1 MPEKSSAPPT
11 ECQDALQECHDTLFN
26 APIGI
31 FTSTPQGQFLSV
43 NPAYAKMYG
52 YDSPEELVA
61 SVSDI
66 SSQIYASPDDRT
78 SYFQLFDNTEAVVN
92 YESRHKRKDGSIF
105 WTSESVHLVRDH
117 DGRVS
122 HLQGFTLDISQRK
135 EAELAEQHSREEYR
149 KLSAMLRLLC
159 DNVPDMI
166 WAKDLQKRY
175 IFANKAVC
183 RDLLNAVDTD
193 EPIGKTDLFFARRE
207 RESHPEDPEWH
218 SFGEICRDTDQITMD
233 AGESRQ
239 FDEYG
244 NIQGEFQF
252 LDVRKAPFLD
262 EQGKM
267 IGTVG
272 SARSVTEYRRAEAAL
287 RESEARNR
295 ALLSAL
301 PDMIFLF
308 DRYGVFL
315 DYHAAD
321 PTGLLAPP
329 ESFLGK
335 PVAEVLSVEI
345 AEMTMAHIEEI
356 VRCGKTSPYLY
367 EVNLNGEIRFFEGRM
382 EPCTENTFLTVV
394 RDVTD
399 RKRAEDELL
408 LQSRLQELLTQISS
422 TYISLPLDRL
432 EETLID
438 SLREMGE
445 LVGADRAY
453 LFDYDFSRQICRNT
467 HEWCAAE
474 IEPQQ
479 ELLQN
484 VPLALIPEQLGPHQR
499 GEAVCV
505 DDILALPEASG
516 LRHILE
522 PQGIQSML
530 ALPLMDGEECLG
542 FTGFDFVRRR
552 RQIGVQEQ
560 RLLTMFAQLLVN
572 IRKRHAADQA
582 LRESED
588 RFRVLFDQGPDP
600 LFIWRMDD
608 TLLDIN
614 EAACALLGYPREE
627 LLRMT
632 LPEIQAPSVRKRLG
646 ETIRAELQITSFE
659 GLNLQ
664 RDGRE
669 VPVEIV
675 TVPIRLQGEEHGL
688 SSVRDISERKQA
700 EEERQKLQ
708 SQLIQAQKMESVGRL
723 AGGVAHDFNNMLGVI
738 LGYAELALCETGPGQ
753 KLYRHLQQIL
763 RAAEHSADLT
773 RQLLA
778 FARQQSVILRVVDL
792 NETVEGML
800 KMLRRLI
807 GEDINLAW
815 LPGKGLWP
823 VKIDPSQ
830 IDQIL
835 ANLCVNARDAL
846 NGNGRITIETAN
858 KTLDQGYCTRH
869 LGAIAGDY
877 VQLAVRDNGCGMDG
891 QTLEKLFDPFF
902 TTKEI
907 GKGTGLGL
915 STVYGIVKQNKGYVE
930 VRSEPGNGAEFLI
943 FLPRHQGEVGE
954 RAVVPPI
961 VELAPPGE
969 ETILLVEDEQMILDL
984 TSTMLERLGYTVLAA
999 SSPGEALRLAEQR
1012 QGGIDLL
1019 ITDVVMPEMNG
1030 RELVEQLRPG
1040 QPAMKWLYMSGYTAD
1055 IISSQGVLDEGV
1067 SFIQKPF
1074 PLNALAKKVREVLDR
1089 RENR

>member
-1 MPEKSSAPPT
+1 MPERSSAPPT

-31 FTSTPQGQFLSV
+31 FTSTPEGQFLSV
-43 NPAYAKMYG
+43 NPTYAKMYG

-66 SSQIYASPDDRT
+66 SSQIYARPDDRT
-78 SYFQLFDNTEAVVN
+78 SYFELFDNTEAVVN

-105 WTSESVHLVRDH
+105 WTSESVHLVRNH
-117 DGRVS
+117 DGRVN

-135 EAELAEQHSREEYR
+135 EAELAEQQSREEYR

-183 RDLLNAVDTD
+183 RDLLNAIDTD

-207 RESHPEDPEWH
+207 QENHPGDPDYH

-244 NIQGEFQF
+244 NIQGQFQF

-262 EQGKM
+262 EQGRM

-272 SARSVTEYRRAEAAL
+272 SARSVTEHRRAEEAL

-295 ALLSAL
+295 ALLNAL
-301 PDMIFLF
+301 PDVIFLF
-308 DRYGVFL
+308 DRNGVFL

-321 PTGLLAPP
+321 PAALLAPP

-335 PVAEVLSVEI
+335 PLAEVLSAEI

-356 VRCGKTSPYLY
+356 ARCGKTAPYLY
-367 EVNLNGEIRFFEGRM
+367 EVNLKGETRFFEGRM
-382 EPCTENTFLTVV
+382 EPCSEDTFLTVV

-408 LQSRLQELLTQISS
+408 LQSRLQELLTKISA

-432 EETLID
+432 EATLID
-438 SLREMGE
+438 SLGEMGE

-453 LFDYDFSRQICRNT
+453 LFDYDFVQQVCINT
-467 HEWCAAE
+467 HEWCAVGVM
-474 IEPQQ
+474 PQK
-479 ELLQN
+479 EALQA
-484 VPLALIPEQLGPHQR
+484 VPLAMIPDWVATHLR
-499 GEAVCV
+499 GEAVGV
-505 DDILALPEASG
+505 DDVLALAKESG
-516 LRHILE
+516 VRQILE
-522 PQGIQSML
+522 PQRVQSVL
-530 ALPLMDGEECLG
+530 ALPLNDGETCLG

-552 RQIGVQEQ
+552 HKVGESER
-560 RLLTMFAQLLVN
+560 RLLTVFAQLLVN

-582 LRESED
+582 LRESEE

-614 EAACALLGYPREE
+614 EAACALLGYPRKE
-627 LLRMT
+627 LLHMT
-632 LPEIQAPSVRKRLG
+632 LPDIQAPSVRKKLG
-646 ETIRAELQITSFE
+646 ETIRNELQLTTFE
-659 GLNLQ
+659 GVDLH

-669 VPVEIV
+669 IPVEIV
-675 TVPIRLQGEEHGL
+675 TVPIQLQGQEHGL

-738 LGYAELALCETGPGQ
+738 LGYAELALCETAPGL
-753 KLYRHLQQIL
+753 KLHRHLQQIL
-763 RAAEHSADLT
+763 RAADHSAELT

-778 FARQQSVILRVVDL
+778 FARQQSVVLRVVDL

-800 KMLRRLI
+800 KMLCRLI

-835 ANLCVNARDAL
+835 ANLCVNARDAII
-846 NGNGRITIETAN
+846 GNGRITIETDN
-858 KTLDQGYCTRH
+858 QTLDKGYCASH

-877 VQLAVRDNGCGMDG
+877 VQLTVRDNGCGMDG

-915 STVYGIVKQNKGYVE
+915 STVYGIVKQNHGYVE
-930 VRSEPGNGAEFLI
+930 VQSDPGKGSEFII
-943 FLPRHQGEVGE
+943 FFPRHQGEVVE
-954 RAVVPPI
+954 QAVAPPA
-961 VELAPPGE
+961 VELAPSGE

-984 TSTMLERLGYTVLAA
+984 TTTMLERLGYTVLAA
-999 SSPGEALRLAEQR
+999 SSPGEALRLAEQCR
-1012 QGGIDLL
+1012 GGIDLL